1 MNIKYFFFLLFAI
14 QFSGCRKGQ
23 INEKPTLNITHE
35 AVGLEVTITGSAID
49 TDGTMTELNIDWGEK
64 GLSKKIEANFTDI
77 NESHRYAEPSSYTI
91 TLTGKDQAGDSTVQA
106 IDITLDFKET
116 SLDGIKE
123 TMFKTAD
130 DEYLF
135 LTINLHTYQEKQ
147 QGEKFHLLTDVV
159 GKMDINFIAFQE
171 CAQHK
176 SATVVDGNIRD
187 DNMALIIANNLKEK
201 YNVNY
206 NFTWDWAH
214 YGWNVWE
221 EGSATL
227 SKYPLVETDSR
238 YISASTGTGSI
249 TSRKVVYG
257 SYEVPTIG
265 RINLF
270 SAHTHWRTSE
280 GSEEHNNQIR
290 NIQSMAVQKESAIT
304 GDVSTFVCG
313 DFNVNPTSDFPWS
326 EGYNTMVKNDDYTD
340 SFLEVNPD
348 ANNRPAQ
355 SKYNTVGGSFPGRID
370 YIFIKNTDKFEV
382 IDSQIIFKNDVVGKI
397 SDHFGV
403 ITKVKW
409 VN

>member
-1 MNIKYFFFLLFAI
+1 MNIKYVLFLFLTI
-14 QFSGCRKGQ
+14 QFSGCGKDQ
-23 INEKPTLNITHE
+23 NEKPMLHLMHDAN
-35 AVGLEVTITGSAID
+35 GLEVTITGSVVD
-49 TDGTMTELNIDWGEK
+49 TDGTMSEVVIAWGEK
-64 GLSKKIEANFTDI
+64 GLSKKIEANFSDL
-77 NESHRYAEPSSYTI
+77 NESHVYKEPADYSITI
-91 TLTGKDQAGDSTVQA
+91 TAKDQAGDSTTQV
-106 IDITLDFKET
+106 INLSLDFKET
-116 SLDGIKE
+116 SLEGIRQ

-130 DEYLF
+130 GEYLF

-147 QGEKFHLLTDVV
+147 QGEKFHLLTDVI
-159 GKMDINFIAFQE
+159 GKMGIDFIAFQE

-176 SATVVDGNIRD
+176 SATVVDGIVRD

-201 YNVNY
+201 YNIDY

-227 SKYPLVETDSR
+227 AKYPLIETDSR

-249 TSRKVVYG
+249 ISRKVVYG

-280 GSEEHNNQIR
+280 GSEEQNNQIR
-290 NIQSMAVQKESAIT
+290 NIQSMAVEKESTIT
-304 GDVSTFVCG
+304 GDVTTFVCG
-313 DFNVNPTSDFPWS
+313 DFNVNPTSGFPWS
-326 EGYNTMVKNDDYTD
+326 EGYNTMVKNNDYTD
-340 SFLEVNPD
+340 SFLKANPD

-355 SKYNTVGGSFPGRID
+355 SKYNTIGGSFPGRID
-370 YIFIKNTDKFEV
+370 YIFIKDTNKFEV
-382 IDSQIIFKNDVVGKI
+382 IDSQIIFKNDVVGKV

-403 ITKVKW
+403 ITKVRW
-409 VN
+409 VD